1 MRKIDVTQLAYDVT
15 ERFESTIDRQ
25 INERATSYE
34 KGTKWRKR
42 YERVTKMLRNKLRSY
57 EKGTKLRKRY
67 ESVMKRLRN
76 KLPSYEKGT
85 KLRKGT
91 KGLQR
96 WYEIT
101 KKVRSYEKG
110 TKRLRNKLPMSPT
123 LSKSILVI
131 RLTGTVSEPIP
142 FWGWEQK
149 KKRQCFWYIYYRT
162 TLSLNLWRQ
171 VYCDVIDECGFTH
184 IL

>member
-1 MRKIDVTQLAYDVT
+1 
-15 ERFESTIDRQ
+15 
-25 INERATSYE
+25 
-34 KGTKWRKR
+34 
-42 YERVTKMLRNKLRSY
+42 MLRNKLRSY

-85 KLRKGT
+85 NLRKGT

-123 LSKSILVI
+123 LSTSILVI

-142 FWGWEQK
+142 FWG
-149 KKRQCFWYIYYRT
+149 
-162 TLSLNLWRQ
+162 
-171 VYCDVIDECGFTH
+171 
-184 IL
+184 